1 MATTSTAAAV
11 QESVPT
17 VLRNKPSAV
26 VKPLPCSKTTRT
38 DRPVLVGVVNQAD
51 PVPRS
56 RRNGGGERQAR
67 VGARR
72 TVSIRAT
79 NAEPGSNRP
88 EATGTQQREEDEQQQ
103 QRGGRGATR
112 TTRTRV
118 SAAGTTRA
126 PQPTAAV
133 GQNQPKNSKTSES
146 NGATNPPS
154 VTTRTTNTTR
164 PTAAVA
170 KVKKT
175 REAGAD
181 TGSVAVSRPLRV
193 VGLAVEDIRKT
204 DGRCVNTRSRRTT
217 TTSNVAA
224 GIQLETTQGCV
235 CFYRDPGWPAFPHL
249 RKYVHSKKLRTF

>member
-11 QESVPT
+11 QENIPT
-17 VLRNKPSAV
+17 ILRNKPSAV
-26 VKPLPCSKTTRT
+26 VKPLPCSNTTRQ
-38 DRPVLVGVVNQAD
+38 VLVGVVNQAG
-51 PVPRS
+51 PAPRS
-56 RRNGGGERQAR
+56 RRNGGGGERQAR
-67 VGARR
+67 AGARR
-72 TVSIRAT
+72 TASTRAT
-79 NAEPGSNRP
+79 NAEPDSNRP
-88 EATGTQQREEDEQQQ
+88 EATGTQRREEDEQQQ
-103 QRGGRGATR
+103 QRGGRGGTR

-126 PQPTAAV
+126 PQPTATV
-133 GQNQPKNSKTSES
+133 CQNQPKNSETSES

-164 PTAAVA
+164 QTAAVA

-204 DGRCVNTRSRRTT
+204 DGRYVNTHSRKTT

-224 GIQLETTQGCV
+224 GVYTCTVIYTGGAFEHSLETQG
-235 CFYRDPGWPAFPHL
+235 L
-249 RKYVHSKKLRTF
+249 KL